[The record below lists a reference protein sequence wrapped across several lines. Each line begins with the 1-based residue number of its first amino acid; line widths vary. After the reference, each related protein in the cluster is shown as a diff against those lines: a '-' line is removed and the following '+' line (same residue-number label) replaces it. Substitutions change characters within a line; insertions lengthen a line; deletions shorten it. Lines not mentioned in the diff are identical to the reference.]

1 MNLDGLDLHATNKVF
16 TCVDLQTKWLI
27 YVNNYFYGYL
37 KYNSFTHH
45 YAVTREWFPGQTNWP
60 FDEPGVKMKGSIAS
74 AEDALALIKE
84 QIQNKNITYNIENE
98 DPVKISIAINGQ
110 QWGYLTAE
118 DDNLW
123 TLQYS
128 AFPKIQIWAT
138 APEDTG
144 TTFVC
149 FEGTKVPG
157 TEFKSFK
164 PIENFAGTW
173 EEVKEQFE
181 KQIKQN
187 FDNEENSVTAPFNFT
202 RN

>member
-1 MNLDGLDLHATNKVF
+1 MNLDGLDLHATNKIF

-27 YVNNYFYGYL
+27 YINNYFYGYL

-60 FDEPGVKMKGSIAS
+60 FDEPGVKMKGSSSS
-74 AEDALALIKE
+74 ADDALALIKE
-84 QIQNKNITYNIENE
+84 QIQNKNITYNLANE
-98 DPVKISIAINGQ
+98 DPVKVNIAINGQ
-110 QWGYLTAE
+110 KWGCFTAE
-118 DDNLW
+118 ADNLW
-123 TLQYS
+123 ALQYS
-128 AFPKIQIWAT
+128 AFPKLQIWAT

-157 TEFKSFK
+157 TEFRDFN
-164 PIENFAGTW
+164 PIEKFTGNW
-173 EEVKEQFE
+173 EEVKKQFE

-187 FDNEENSVTAPFNFT
+187 FDNEEKSITAPFNFT
-202 RN
+202 RR